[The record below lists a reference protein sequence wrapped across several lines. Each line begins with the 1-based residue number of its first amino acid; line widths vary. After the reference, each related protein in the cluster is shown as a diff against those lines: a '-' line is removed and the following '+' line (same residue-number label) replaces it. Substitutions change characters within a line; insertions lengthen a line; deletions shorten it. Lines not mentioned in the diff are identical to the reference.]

1 MVQQQDEKSDEQ
13 RRARVSA
20 IMDGQA
26 DAADLQWL
34 AAEARQSDVR
44 QAWHDYHLIGDVM
57 RSADLASTAERD
69 RQLLERVQ
77 RGLANE
83 PVVLAPAAAAAC
95 AAVAPSRPLRLRRRL
110 WAGTAAALA
119 GVLVVGGAY
128 LATRVESGSIGS
140 VVSAVS
146 QPLEDLRRASLGAA
160 TFGAPPAE
168 RPAGA
173 EAGWASGSYPAGFRE
188 ILRLPRGP
196 AHQPLQSVQVLYSNG
211 SATISVV
218 SEPFRPGEHVPHSEV
233 SERLNTLTV
242 QRDGAWLTLSG
253 DVPMG
258 TLQQM
263 ALALRTQP

>member
-1 MVQQQDEKSDEQ
+1 MDQRQSDPGDEQ

-26 DAADLQWL
+26 DAAQWQQWL
-34 AAEARQSDVR
+34 ADEAPQSEVR
-44 QAWHDYHLIGDVM
+44 QAWREYHLIGDVM
-57 RSADLASTAERD
+57 RSSDLATTAERD
-69 RQLLERVQ
+69 QQLLARVQ
-77 RGLANE
+77 QGVAQE
-83 PVVLAPAAAAAC
+83 PVVWAPT
-95 AAVAPSRPLRLRRRL
+95 AVAPIPAVRPVRVRRRL

-128 LATRVESGSIGS
+128 LTTRVESGPIES
-140 VVSAVS
+140 VVSVVS
-146 QPLEDLRRASLGAA
+146 QPWEDLRRASVGAT
-160 TFGAPPAE
+160 TFGTAPSD
-168 RPAGA
+168 RPTGA
-173 EAGWASGSYPAGFRE
+173 EPGWAAGMPLLGFRE

-211 SATISVV
+211 SATISVIT
-218 SEPFRPGEHVPHSEV
+218 EPFRAGEHVARTET

-263 ALALRTQP
+263 ALALRAQP